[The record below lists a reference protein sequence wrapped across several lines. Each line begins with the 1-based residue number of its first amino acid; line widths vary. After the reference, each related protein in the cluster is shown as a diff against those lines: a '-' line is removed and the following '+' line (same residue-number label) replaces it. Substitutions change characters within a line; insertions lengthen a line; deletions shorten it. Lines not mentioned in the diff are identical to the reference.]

1 MATTEERGARSGS
14 IKRPACRQTE
24 LYFCERRSWVEGETD
39 VHLVRCSSL
48 VASPPRLAPNRRGSA
63 SGCFCAGSAVAVRL
77 TNLISRHRTDLS
89 KTDKFGSGAAARE
102 RFERASSA
110 RVFRQTNWSPS
121 SLRLRPLTCRSR
133 ASCAWCGAG
142 PPVFCARTEWRWR
155 RRFRDP
161 TG

>member
-14 IKRPACRQTE
+14 IKRPARRQTE

-89 KTDKFGSGAAARE
+89 KTDKFGSGARRE
-102 RFERASSA
+102 TALRAP
-110 RVFRQTNWSPS
+110 RQLECFDKPIGRH
-121 SLRLRPLTCRSR
+121 LR
-133 ASCAWCGAG
+133 CG
-142 PPVFCARTEWRWR
+142 F
-155 RRFRDP
+155 DL
-161 TG
+161 